1 MENLNS
7 IQNYNRYLIID
18 VETNG
23 IGTFRPPTQTPI
35 QISYQLI
42 NQHGELIKKNSQF
55 ISGVEEIN
63 WSEEKIGKCPWS
75 VKYINNHGISIE
87 EFVQQLKSCLNEHTI
102 IVGHNIEFDINIIVR
117 HSGHQELLEYPTLC
131 TMKTTTK
138 VCKLPSFGY
147 RTYKFP
153 KLCELARELR
163 IEVNSD
169 NFHDSV
175 YDVEITKRCLLKLL
189 TDKHYRIGVVK

>member
-7 IQNYNRYLIID
+7 IQNYNRRLIID

-42 NQHGELIKKNSQF
+42 NRHGELIEENSQF
-55 ISGVEEIN
+55 ISGVEKIN
-63 WSEEKIGKCPWS
+63 WPEEKIGKCPWS
-75 VKYINNHGISIE
+75 VEYINNKGIMIE

-102 IVGHNIEFDINIIVR
+102 IVGHNIEFDINIIAR
-117 HSGHQELLEYPTLC
+117 HSGHQELLKYPTLC
-131 TMKTTTK
+131 TMKTTTN
-138 VCKLPSFGY
+138 VCKLPPFRY

-153 KLCELARELR
+153 KLCELAKKLG
-163 IEVNSD
+163 IEVNGD
-169 NFHDSV
+169 RFHDSV
-175 YDVEITKRCLLKLL
+175 YDVEITKKCLLKLL
-189 TDKHYRIGVVK
+189 TDKHYPLESG